1 MEDTITNKSK
11 QTILYRRSLL
21 SDYVN
26 HNLLAF
32 QYLRNRNYKTAMTT
46 FEKCI
51 ELSRELDD
59 IKHVESLT
67 NFGVCL
73 YFCGRFSDSYIS
85 LEKAKDISNKLIEN
99 YLNDKSI
106 QYLHLRVLCNL
117 SLTSL
122 SLNKISDSKSL
133 FKDCIELIKSQF
145 EVHEK
150 IQMLKELVYIFFRI
164 DSLKNYY
171 EQNMGINLDSKEDN
185 DVSMMNGKMISK
197 TLYSLHKTLRE
208 NNIEYWMKCLND
220 EAKKL
225 RSLKDINGYV
235 FVLINSFAANFYQS
249 GKISEGVKTNF
260 SKILKIYAEQYNK
273 DLKLKEKNLN
283 VIFTDF
289 KNRIDTAI
297 EIYKKLLDTETELN
311 NLLES
316 LNQENNSQGLQG
328 SQDKHVL
335 HSEKDI
341 AKSNKI
347 FIRLFF
353 KHALRQLNE
362 NSDNQNFQNALQIQT
377 NNSQAN
383 LNLNLNT
390 NPQLNFIGVNN
401 NNIQVN
407 AYSNTDI
414 KNQIELA
421 LKLVENDEFD
431 CSKLN
436 IFNINSEITKS
447 LRILFEN
454 LVSIRNKCLLNIYF
468 KNYMSKTFGFY
479 SIMVKRDFKSQEF
492 MDKKLEALY
501 KGKYILNSIF
511 YTIIYSCL

>member
-1 MEDTITNKSK
+1 
-11 QTILYRRSLL
+11 
-21 SDYVN
+21 
-26 HNLLAF
+26 
-32 QYLRNRNYKTAMTT
+32 
-46 FEKCI
+46 
-51 ELSRELDD
+51 
-59 IKHVESLT
+59 
-67 NFGVCL
+67 
-73 YFCGRFSDSYIS
+73 
-85 LEKAKDISNKLIEN
+85 
-99 YLNDKSI
+99 
-106 QYLHLRVLCNL
+106 
-117 SLTSL
+117 LTSL
-122 SLNKISDSKSL
+122 SLNKISDCIAL

-145 EVHEK
+145 EVQEK

-164 DSLKNYY
+164 ESLQNYNEHY
-171 EQNMGINLDSKEDN
+171 ANINLDSKEDN

-197 TLYSLHKTLRE
+197 TLYALHKTLRE

-297 EIYKKLLDTETELN
+297 EIYKKLLDTEAELN
-311 NLLES
+311 NLLD
-316 LNQENNSQGLQG
+316 LG
-328 SQDKHVL
+328 
-335 HSEKDI
+335 EKDRERKI
-341 AKSNKI
+341 ISNTESDTAKSNKI

-362 NSDNQNFQNALQIQT
+362 TKDNEDIAK
-377 NNSQAN
+377 NNNQSPVTGNIFGNN
-383 LNLNLNT
+383 LNY
-390 NPQLNFIGVNN
+390 PQVNIVGAN
-401 NNIQVN
+401 NQNIQVN
-407 AYSNTDI
+407 SYSNNDV
-414 KNQIELA
+414 KSQIELA
-421 LKLVENDEFD
+421 LKLLENDEFD

-447 LRILFEN
+447 LKILFEN
-454 LVSIRNKCLLNIYF
+454 LVAIRNKCLLNFYF

-479 SIMVKRDFKSQEF
+479 SILVKRHFKSEEF
-492 MDKKLEALY
+492 MDKKMEAIF
-501 KGKYILNSIF
+501 KGKKFVSKNYF
-511 YTIIYSCL
+511 VKKY

>member
-1 MEDTITNKSK
+1 
-11 QTILYRRSLL
+11 
-21 SDYVN
+21 
-26 HNLLAF
+26 
-32 QYLRNRNYKTAMTT
+32 MTT

-67 NFGVCL
+67 NYGVCL
-73 YFCGRFSDSYIS
+73 YFCGRFSDSYLS
-85 LEKAKDISNKLIEN
+85 LEKAREISNKLIEN

-150 IQMLKELVYIFFRI
+150 INMLKELVYIFFRI
-164 DSLKNYY
+164 DSLKNYND
-171 EQNMGINLDSKEDN
+171 QNAGINLDAKEDN

-208 NNIEYWMKCLND
+208 NNIEHWMKCLND

-297 EIYKKLLDTETELN
+297 EIYKKLLDTEAELN

-316 LNQENNSQGLQG
+316 LNQDKNHITNS
-328 SQDKHVL
+328 VNT
-335 HSEKDI
+335 

-362 NSDNQNFQNALQIQT
+362 NLENQNQQQLQT
-377 NNSQAN
+377 NNSQVNLNA
-383 LNLNLNT
+383 LNLNN

-407 AYSNTDI
+407 AYNNNDV

-421 LKLVENDEFD
+421 LKLVDNDEFD

-492 MDKKLEALY
+492 MDKRLEAVY
-501 KGKYILNSIF
+501 KGKKFLEKN
-511 YTIIYSCL
+511 